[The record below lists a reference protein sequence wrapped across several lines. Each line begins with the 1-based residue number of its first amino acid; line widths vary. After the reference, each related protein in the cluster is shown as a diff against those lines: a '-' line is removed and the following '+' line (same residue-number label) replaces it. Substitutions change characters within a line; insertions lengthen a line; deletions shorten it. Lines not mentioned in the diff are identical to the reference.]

1 MALEI
6 SFGKLGTSG
15 KLGQQLTTR
24 GNYLR
29 APAVVQRY
37 GEQQP
42 RAVSGLAASAVYL
55 SHNNG
60 LKPYLAADGLEPDV
74 VLLQSIELFAKK
86 LFQESHQGI
95 DFKPRA
101 FPVLGGKGIEGQIV
115 DAEPGGGFDGCAN
128 RLRAGAMP
136 GDPRLITASG
146 PAAVA
151 VHYDRHVG
159 RQPVEVYLSQKKLV
173 S

>member
-1 MALEI
+1 
-6 SFGKLGTSG
+6 
-15 KLGQQLTTR
+15 
-24 GNYLR
+24 
-29 APAVVQRY
+29 
-37 GEQQP
+37 
-42 RAVSGLAASAVYL
+42 

-86 LFQESHQGI
+86 LFQQSHQGI

-101 FPVLGGKGIEGQIV
+101 FPVLGGKGIEGQVV
-115 DAEPGGGFDGCAN
+115 DTEPGGGFDGCAN
-128 RLRAGAMP
+128 RFGASAMP
-136 GDPRLITASG
+136 RDPGLIAASG

-151 VHYDRHVG
+151 VHYDRYVG

-173 S
+173 SGTAFDNTFKVFKYIITHQILNAGQTEISPFSAAIIGLFILVVHLNQSQP